1 MSGMDFDKGGAK
13 ARVTIVVSPRERF
26 GMARES
32 LESLY
37 ATAGIAF
44 ELIYVD
50 GRSPKHVSDWLD
62 QAAPAKGFK
71 VIRLDRFVTPNE
83 ARNLGAAAATT
94 EYVTFIDND
103 VIGSEGWLA
112 ALVKAGDETG
122 AEIVSPL
129 VCEGTPLHSRVH
141 QATGTYARDKAA
153 FFAAPYGER
162 ELIDVMTFHS
172 TPLDQVRDQLHRE
185 ETDACEF
192 HCLMVRKSLLEKM
205 RPLPFDEEL
214 YATKEHIDFC
224 MTVAK
229 LGARPVFE
237 PSSIVTYVFPNRK
250 NPMTADDTDYFLLRW
265 SPEWQTRSLNYLQK
279 KWGLS
284 DGGELK
290 EVRDPTY
297 MRMRH
302 YQGYIRPTVQ
312 KMPVVRR
319 SWKLTK
325 AAERLLVFYV
335 NRRVRT
341 LAAEYERQRAPAR
354 RQAGAAAP

>member
-1 MSGMDFDKGGAK
+1 MSETDFDKRAAK
-13 ARVTIVVSPRERF
+13 ARVTVVVSPRERF

-32 LESLY
+32 LESIY
-37 ATAGIAF
+37 ATAGIPF
-44 ELIYVD
+44 ELIYVE
-50 GRSPKHVSDWLD
+50 GRSPKYLSDWLD
-62 QAAPAKGFK
+62 QASAAKGFRI
-71 VIRLDRFVTPNE
+71 IRRDRFITPNE
-83 ARNLGAAAATT
+83 ARNMGTAAAKT
-94 EYVTFIDND
+94 EYVVFIDND
-103 VIGSEGWLA
+103 VIGAEGWLA

-122 AEIVSPL
+122 AEIISPL

-172 TPLDQVRDQLHRE
+172 TPLDQVRDQLRRE
-185 ETDACEF
+185 ATDSCEF
-192 HCLMVRKSLLEKM
+192 HCIMVRKSLLEKM
-205 RPLPFDEEL
+205 GPLPFDEEL

-224 MTVAK
+224 MTAAK
-229 LGARPVFE
+229 LGAQPVFE
-237 PSSIVTYVFPNRK
+237 PSAVVTYVFPNRK
-250 NPMTADDTDYFLLRW
+250 NPMTPEDIDYFLLRW
-265 SPEWQTRSLNYLQK
+265 SPEWQTHSLDYLQK
-279 KWGLS
+279 KWGLT

-312 KMPVVRR
+312 KMPVVRS

-325 AAERLLVFYV
+325 AAERLMVSYI
-335 NRRVRT
+335 NRRVRN
-341 LAAEYERQRAPAR
+341 LSAEYERQRAADR
-354 RQAGAAAP
+354 RGA